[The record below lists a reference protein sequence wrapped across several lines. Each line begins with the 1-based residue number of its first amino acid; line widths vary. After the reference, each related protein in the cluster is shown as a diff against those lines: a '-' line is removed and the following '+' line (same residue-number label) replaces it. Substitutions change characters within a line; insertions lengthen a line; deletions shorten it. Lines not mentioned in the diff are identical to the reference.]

1 MPRKYT
7 KRSEYWESIKKKE
20 APIEDLLKSQA
31 EESSPQLIG
40 ESIYTSSEASRLNAP
55 TARTA
60 VRTNRVARSGVGG
73 KFDNI
78 ENGILPFNYSKES
91 ADVGEAVELCQKA
104 YFNIANF
111 RGTIDLLSEFADSDI
126 YVEGGDEKSRKF
138 VEAWNEV
145 HK

>member
-1 MPRKYT
+1 MPRTLLQKKAPRAHSFHLQFEKFQSNFYNFSVNFHMPRKYT

-60 VRTNRVARSGVGG
+60 VRTNRVATTGVGG
-73 KFDNI
+73 KFDNF
-78 ENGILPFNYSKES
+78 ENGILPFNYSKNPLML
-91 ADVGEAVELCQKA
+91 DKP
-104 YFNIANF
+104 
-111 RGTIDLLSEFADSDI
+111 LSFARRLISI
-126 YVEGGDEKSRKF
+126 
-138 VEAWNEV
+138 
-145 HK
+145 